1 MTPDHA
7 VRPGAPAEPA
17 PTNTTSDLDLALS
30 TMIAGNARIGIAL
43 NGAGMVLLAAALWFQ
58 GAGPGVWIW
67 LAVGLTAAL
76 LQATLAQAQ
85 IDRLLHRGRVRNRA
99 RIDIPCAVLLG
110 AVWGAASLL
119 FFEAEPVRMMILAM
133 MVLTNVTAS
142 STAVPDRAGLLA
154 YCLPVALP
162 LILRLLLTRDALGPT
177 LALSLTLAMGAMLLH
192 AMRSVAILRDSIRM
206 RLDNERLLG
215 ATRDALEQQTAT
227 AEILKVIAAS
237 PGDVQPVFDA
247 IAATANRL
255 VDGHATAV
263 FRLIDDAL
271 HLAVFTPVSP
281 AADAALRAGYPL
293 PVSHFPPELLGI
305 RDGQLLRV
313 PDTEAPEVPAFVRDV
328 ARSRS
333 YRSMLLTPLMQGGT
347 AIGMISFTRRAPGP
361 FGEQHQQSCASLPT
375 RR

>member
-7 VRPGAPAEPA
+7 VHPGAPAEPA

-133 MVLTNVTAS
+133 MVLANVTAS

-154 YCLPVALP
+154 YCLPVSLP
-162 LILRLLLTRDALGPT
+162 LIVRLLLTRDALGPT

-192 AMRSVAILRDSIRM
+192 AMRSAAILRDSIRM

-227 AEILKVIAAS
+227 A
-237 PGDVQPVFDA
+237 
-247 IAATANRL
+247 
-255 VDGHATAV
+255 
-263 FRLIDDAL
+263 
-271 HLAVFTPVSP
+271 
-281 AADAALRAGYPL
+281 
-293 PVSHFPPELLGI
+293 
-305 RDGQLLRV
+305 
-313 PDTEAPEVPAFVRDV
+313 
-328 ARSRS
+328 
-333 YRSMLLTPLMQGGT
+333 
-347 AIGMISFTRRAPGP
+347 
-361 FGEQHQQSCASLPT
+361 
-375 RR
+375 